1 MKIAIV
7 CGHFV
12 PTMGYIEVH
21 LANAYQRLGHELTVI
36 TSDASSSTGKYL
48 TTRKEEETSEYNII
62 RLKSWF
68 SAGQIVLSK
77 GIAKEIQRLDP
88 DKVIV
93 VGLGKVFPK
102 EVFNIKNRA
111 FELITLLGDNETNH
125 YRSSKNLKRIFLQ
138 TFFKTPV
145 YELAIKKSDR
155 LVGYTP
161 STEETV
167 KSFIKPKLKEVLSE
181 KYSVTSLGFDSAEF
195 NCNESER
202 SRIREKLGIEKDELV
217 VITATRIT
225 SAKKI
230 ENVIDAMATLVS
242 RGYKFKYVL
251 IGFTEHKYSQEL
263 KEYITSKE
271 LNDAVITLPF
281 ISRSET
287 NDYYNMADIGLWTRA
302 AISMFEGLATGL
314 FVMLP
319 AQKNVSHILDGNK
332 GVYFTLESLQEDLEE
347 SIKNYDSSAKKTI
360 AGIAKS
366 KFSIDAIAQN
376 LIAN

>member
-21 LANAYQRLGHELTVI
+21 LANAYQKLGHELTVI
-36 TSDASSSTGKYL
+36 TSNANSSTGKHL
-48 TTRKEEETSEYNII
+48 TTKKEEETSEYNII

-68 SAGQIVLSK
+68 SAGQIVMSK
-77 GIAKEIQRLDP
+77 GIAKEIQRFDP

-93 VGLGKVFPK
+93 IGLGKVFPK

-145 YELAIKKSDR
+145 YELAIKTSDR

-167 KSFIKPKLKEVLSE
+167 KSFIKQKLKEVLSE
-181 KYSVTSLGFDSAEF
+181 KYSVTSLGFDPAEF
-195 NCNESER
+195 NCNENER
-202 SRIREKLGIEKDELV
+202 SRIREKLGIEKDDLV

-242 RGYKFKYVL
+242 RGHKFKYVL

-263 KEYITSKE
+263 KDYITSKE
-271 LNDAVITLPF
+271 LNDTVVTLPF

-319 AQKNVSHILDGNK
+319 AQKNVSHILEGNR
-332 GVYFTLESLQEDLEE
+332 GAYFSPESLLKDLEE
-347 SIKNYDSSAKKTI
+347 SIKNYDSSTKKMI
-360 AGIAKS
+360 AEIAKS
-366 KFSIDAIAQN
+366 KFSFDAIAQK
-376 LIAN
+376 LIEN